1 MLKNIIFMGT
11 PIFAVPILKSLY
23 QNGYPV
29 SVVYSQPPKKSSRG
43 MKTQKSPVHLMAET
57 LNIEARTPDVLK
69 GNSIEESFLKN
80 LDADLA
86 IVVAYGKLLPE
97 SFLNLTKKGFI
108 NIHASILPSWRG
120 AAPIQR
126 AIINL
131 DKKTGISVMKI
142 NNKLDS
148 GPVCNKYE
156 IEIKKQD
163 NSETISEK
171 LSLIASEKILDE
183 IDNIIDGKANF
194 IEQEHEKATY
204 ANKIE
209 KTEGKIN
216 WNIKAEEILGLV
228 NGLFPSPGAWFTFR
242 GERYKILKAEIGNSK
257 GEPGIVLSENLEV
270 GCKERSLKITEIQRE
285 GKKVQKIGEFL
296 IGSRIKK
303 GSNLNNV

>member
-1 MLKNIIFMGT
+1 MLKKIIFMGT

-69 GNSIEESFLKN
+69 GNSIEENFLKK

-156 IEIKKQD
+156 IEIQKQD

-194 IEQEHEKATY
+194 IEQEHDKATY

-216 WNIKAEEILGLV
+216 WNIKAEEILGLI
-228 NGLFPSPGAWFTFR
+228 NGLFPSPGAWFTFK
-242 GERYKILKAEIGNSK
+242 GERYKILKAEVGNSK
-257 GEPGIVLSENLEV
+257 GEPGIVLGQNLEI
-270 GCKERSLKITEIQRE
+270 GCKEGSLKITEIQRE

-296 IGSRIKK
+296 LGSRIKK

>member
-1 MLKNIIFMGT
+1 MLKKIIFMGT

-183 IDNIIDGKANF
+183 IDNIINGKANF
-194 IEQEHEKATY
+194 IEQEHDKATY

-216 WNIKAEEILGLV
+216 WNIKAEEILGLI
-228 NGLFPSPGAWFTFR
+228 NGLFPSPGAWFTFK
-242 GERYKILKAEIGNSK
+242 GERYKILKAEVGNSK
-257 GEPGIVLSENLEV
+257 GEPGIVLGENLEI
-270 GCKERSLKITEIQRE
+270 GCKEGSLKITEIQRE

-296 IGSRIKK
+296 LGSRIKK

>member
-1 MLKNIIFMGT
+1 MLKKIIFMGT

-156 IEIKKQD
+156 IEIQKQD

-194 IEQEHEKATY
+194 IEQEHDKATY

-216 WNIKAEEILGLV
+216 WNIKAEEILGLI
-228 NGLFPSPGAWFTFR
+228 NGLFPSPGAWFTFK
-242 GERYKILKAEIGNSK
+242 GERYKILKAEVGNSK
-257 GEPGIVLSENLEV
+257 GEPGIVLGENLEI
-270 GCKERSLKITEIQRE
+270 GCKEGSLKITEIQRE

-296 IGSRIKK
+296 LGSRIKK

>member
-1 MLKNIIFMGT
+1 MLKKIIFMGT

-69 GNSIEESFLKN
+69 GNSIEENFLKK

-163 NSETISEK
+163 NFETISEK

-194 IEQEHEKATY
+194 IEQEHDKATY

-216 WNIKAEEILGLV
+216 WNIKAEEILGLI
-228 NGLFPSPGAWFTFR
+228 NGLFPSPGAWFTFK
-242 GERYKILKAEIGNSK
+242 GERYKILKAEVGNSK
-257 GEPGIVLSENLEV
+257 GEPGIVLGENLEI
-270 GCKERSLKITEIQRE
+270 GCKEGSLKIIEIQRE

-296 IGSRIKK
+296 LGSRIKK

>member
-1 MLKNIIFMGT
+1 MLKKIIFMGT

-69 GNSIEESFLKN
+69 GNSIEENFLKK

-194 IEQEHEKATY
+194 IEQEHDKATY

-216 WNIKAEEILGLV
+216 WNIKAEEILGLI

-242 GERYKILKAEIGNSK
+242 GERYKILKAEVGSSK
-257 GEPGIVLSENLEV
+257 GEPGIVLSENLDV
-270 GCKERSLKITEIQRE
+270 GCKEGSLKITEIQRE

-296 IGSRIKK
+296 LGSRIKK

>member
-1 MLKNIIFMGT
+1 MLKKIIFMGT

-183 IDNIIDGKANF
+183 IDNIIEGKANF
-194 IEQEHEKATY
+194 IEQEHDKATY

-216 WNIKAEEILGLV
+216 WNIKAEEILGLI
-228 NGLFPSPGAWFTFR
+228 NGLFPSPGAWFTFK
-242 GERYKILKAEIGNSK
+242 GERYKILKAEVGNSK
-257 GEPGIVLSENLEV
+257 GEPGIVLGENLEI
-270 GCKERSLKITEIQRE
+270 GCKEGSLKITEIQRE

-296 IGSRIKK
+296 LGSRIKK

>member
-1 MLKNIIFMGT
+1 MLKKIIFMGT

-183 IDNIIDGKANF
+183 IDNIINGTANF
-194 IEQEHEKATY
+194 IEQEHDKATY

-216 WNIKAEEILGLV
+216 WNIKAEEILGLI
-228 NGLFPSPGAWFTFR
+228 NGLFPSPGAWFTFK
-242 GERYKILKAEIGNSK
+242 GERYKILKAEVGNSK
-257 GEPGIVLSENLEV
+257 GEPGIVLGENLEI
-270 GCKERSLKITEIQRE
+270 GCKEGSLKITEIQRE

-296 IGSRIKK
+296 LGSRIKK

>member
-1 MLKNIIFMGT
+1 MLKKIIFMGT

-163 NSETISEK
+163 NFETISEK

-194 IEQEHEKATY
+194 IEQEHDKATY

-216 WNIKAEEILGLV
+216 WNIKAEEILGLI
-228 NGLFPSPGAWFTFR
+228 NGLFPSPGAWFTFK
-242 GERYKILKAEIGNSK
+242 GERYKILKAEVGNSK
-257 GEPGIVLSENLEV
+257 GEPGIVLSQNLEI
-270 GCKERSLKITEIQRE
+270 GCKEGSLKITEIQRE

-296 IGSRIKK
+296 LGSRIKK

>member
-1 MLKNIIFMGT
+1 MLKKIIFMGT

-194 IEQEHEKATY
+194 REQEHDKATY

-216 WNIKAEEILGLV
+216 WNIKAEEILGLI
-228 NGLFPSPGAWFTFR
+228 NGLFPSPGAWFTFK
-242 GERYKILKAEIGNSK
+242 GERYKILKAEVGNSK
-257 GEPGIVLSENLEV
+257 GEPGIVLGQNLEI
-270 GCKERSLKITEIQRE
+270 GCKEGSLKITEIQRE

-296 IGSRIKK
+296 LGSRIKK

>member
-1 MLKNIIFMGT
+1 MGT

-163 NSETISEK
+163 NFETISEK

-194 IEQEHEKATY
+194 REQEHDKATY

-216 WNIKAEEILGLV
+216 WNIKAEEILGLI
-228 NGLFPSPGAWFTFR
+228 NGLFPFPGAWFTFK
-242 GERYKILKAEIGNSK
+242 GERYKILKAEVGNSK
-257 GEPGIVLSENLEV
+257 GEPGIVLGQNLEI
-270 GCKERSLKITEIQRE
+270 GCKEGSLKITEIQRE

-296 IGSRIKK
+296 LGSRIKK

>member
-1 MLKNIIFMGT
+1 MLKKIIFMGT

-194 IEQEHEKATY
+194 IEQEHDKATY

-216 WNIKAEEILGLV
+216 WNIKAEEILGLI
-228 NGLFPSPGAWFTFR
+228 NGLFPSPGAWFTFK
-242 GERYKILKAEIGNSK
+242 GERYKILKAEVGNSK
-257 GEPGIVLSENLEV
+257 GEPGIVLGENLEI
-270 GCKERSLKITEIQRE
+270 GCKEGSLKITEIQRE